1 MGVTMDPQ
9 ALGGGATEFANN
21 ADALLGHVT
30 SVADLAALRAAFAVA
45 GEAAWPGVEAC
56 LTELTRRLETAQQRT
71 MHIGTVL
78 RTAAT
83 GSTAIDHNNG
93 NTMRM

>member
-1 MGVTMDPQ
+1 MGVTMDPE

-30 SVADLAALRAAFAVA
+30 SVADLAALRAAFAGA
-45 GEAAWPGVEAC
+45 GAVAWPRVEA
-56 LTELTRRLETAQQRT
+56 LLNELTHRLETAQQRT
-71 MHIGTVL
+71 MNTSTGL
-78 RTAAT
+78 RTAAD
-83 GSTAIDHNNG
+83 GSTSIDQNNG